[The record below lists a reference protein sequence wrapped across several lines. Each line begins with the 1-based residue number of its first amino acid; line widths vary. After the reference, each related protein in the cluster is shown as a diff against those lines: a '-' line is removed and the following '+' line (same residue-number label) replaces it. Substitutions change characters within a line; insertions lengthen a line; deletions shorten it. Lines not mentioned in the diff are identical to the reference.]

1 MIQRRY
7 LTLTG
12 VFFAASLLFISLF
25 VWWHTNQ
32 TKEILPPSEQMQVA
46 VGNSIIVLSEDNE
59 GDAAVSVNLPWGS
72 VMRLKW
78 PFINEALSE
87 CKVTRTVLTSK
98 GVPLSEP
105 ANVQIDPSGETQPS
119 ITHEPWGGIWGKPGE
134 KDKVYVKYQFTIM
147 GDASAEKRFEM
158 IVESDFPT
166 LENSNLTSL
175 LRDHICQDSKCRLVL
190 TKDIDGDNQSDELN
204 ICITDDGIP
213 FVTVNGK
220 VELCLKYVDP
230 SSYEYAEIVSVDF
243 DQDGYDEVLV
253 FWNALSTFY
262 IQYVYWDGGGWN
274 EELWPKQDLAING
287 ELQEGWILQLT
298 LPNGVVFDCDA
309 TKIGELST
317 CFDSDGTPFY
327 KKAKITSIMDSEW
340 RIIENNGQTQILS
353 HAILDVCAQANEGG
367 VVQDHQQT
375 FLKIPIYLIW
385 KNCGFVLDYG
395 KPMEF
400 P

>member
-32 TKEILPPSEQMQVA
+32 TKEILTPREQMQVA
-46 VGNSIIVLSEDNE
+46 VGDSIIELSVNDVEDTM
-59 GDAAVSVNLPWGS
+59 VSVNLPWGS
-72 VMRLKW
+72 VMRLQW
-78 PFINEALSE
+78 PLGNESLSE

-98 GVPLSEP
+98 GVQLSEP
-105 ANVQIDPSGETQPS
+105 ANVQIDPSDETHPS
-119 ITHEPWGGIWGKPGE
+119 IIHEPWGGIWGKPGE
-134 KDKVYVKYQFTIM
+134 KDKVYVKYQFAIM

-166 LENSNLTSL
+166 LKNSNLSSL
-175 LRDHICQDSKCRLVL
+175 LLDRICQDSKCSLAL

-262 IQYVYWDGGGWN
+262 IQYVYWDGDDWN
-274 EELWPKQDLAING
+274 EELWPKQDLAIAG

-298 LPNGVVFDCDA
+298 LPNGVIFHYDA
-309 TKIGELST
+309 TRIGELST
-317 CFDSDGTPFY
+317 CFDSNGAPFDT
-327 KKAKITSIMDSEW
+327 KAKITSIMDSEW
-340 RIIENNGQTQILS
+340 RIVENSGQTQILS
-353 HAILDVCAQANEGG
+353 HAILDVCAQTNEGG
-367 VVQDHQQT
+367 AIQDHQQT
-375 FLKIPIYLIW
+375 FLKIPVYLIW
-385 KNCGFVLDYG
+385 KNSGFVLDYG

-400 P
+400 S